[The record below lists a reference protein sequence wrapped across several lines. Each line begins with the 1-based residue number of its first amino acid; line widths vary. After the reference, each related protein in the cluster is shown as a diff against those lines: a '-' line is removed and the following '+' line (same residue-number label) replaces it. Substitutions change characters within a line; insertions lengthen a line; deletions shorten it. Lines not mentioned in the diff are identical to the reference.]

1 MATRQNVKKLTTAE
15 QKGYKFFSTIGRF
28 SVRFRWFILIFW
40 IAAIPIVTAN
50 FPNIND
56 VSKNN
61 NSDFLPKNSPTA
73 TASDL
78 ESKFQSKDTAA
89 NAIIIASRS
98 NGQLSEA
105 DNAALTRVEAS
116 VKQSHSVSEIKDQGV
131 SADGQAR
138 QIFVGI
144 NGDAFGQKALDVAKD
159 VRERMK
165 KVDVPSGLQ
174 LNLTGDFAANVDA
187 ANAQQQGRNN
197 TEVLT
202 VIFILVL
209 LLFVFRAIL
218 APLVTII
225 PAGIALAVSQPV
237 IAETTKIG
245 VQVGFITQIL
255 LIVLILGAGAD
266 YGLFLVFRVREELRK
281 GAAPKEAVVKALSR
295 VGESITFS
303 AATVIA
309 ALLSLLLATFG
320 IYKGLGP
327 ALAIGL
333 CIMLLIAL
341 TFLPALLA
349 ILGRAVFWPSKT
361 TKREIKIG
369 LWGRL
374 ADSVIKKPV
383 VMLVLGA
390 VIFGSLTLGLIGYK
404 PSGFGNQSAPAGSD
418 SAKGQQVM
426 KKHFPAADNS
436 PQVLIFQFK
445 DPVWNNLNKV
455 QQAQEELVK
464 SGKFTSVYGPFNAN
478 GFNLPPETLK
488 QIHDS
493 DPTNPALQAV
503 QQFISSD
510 GTTMQFYGVLKAGPT
525 GSSVAAAAIPDI
537 RATMDEVAASVGA
550 MQNSIFSSDSVA
562 YDVNKVANNDLK
574 KIIPIVLIIIAVLLA
589 ILLRSLVAPWYLIL
603 TVGLSYLASLGFAMI
618 VFVHIGHQDGLFFIL
633 PFLMFIFCMA
643 LGEDYNILVM
653 TRIREEVHN
662 EPSMK
667 KAVTKAI
674 GITGTTVT
682 SAGLI
687 LAGTFAVL
695 GLVGGDESVQQIG
708 YGIAFGILLDTFF
721 VRTLLVPSIVALLG
735 RWNWWPSEL
744 YKEVKE

>member
-1 MATRQNVKKLTTAE
+1 MKASSKKTKTNE
-15 QKGYKFFSTIGRF
+15 RGYRFFESIGKFA
-28 SVRFRWFILIFW
+28 VRFRWFIVVFW
-40 IAAIPIVTAN
+40 IAAIPIATAS

-56 VSKNN
+56 VAKNN

-98 NGQLSEA
+98 SGQLTEV
-105 DNAALTRVEAS
+105 DNTALTRVEAA
-116 VKQSHSVSEIKDQGV
+116 VKQSHSVSEIKDQGI

-159 VRERMK
+159 VRDRMK
-165 KVDVPSGLQ
+165 TVKVPAGLE
-174 LNLTGDFAANVDA
+174 LHLTGDFAANVDA
-187 ANAQQQGRNN
+187 ANAQQQGRKN
-197 TEVLT
+197 TEGLT

-209 LLFVFRAIL
+209 LLVVFRAIL

-225 PAGIALAVSQPV
+225 PAGIALAVAQPV
-237 IAETTKIG
+237 IAETTKVG

-266 YGLFLVFRVREELRK
+266 YGLFLLFRVREELRK
-281 GAAPKEAVVKALSR
+281 GYTPKEAVVRALSR

-303 AATVIA
+303 GATVIA

-333 CIMLLIAL
+333 AIMLLIAL

-361 TKREIKIG
+361 TKREPKIG
-369 LWGRL
+369 LWGRV
-374 ADSVIKKPV
+374 ADNVIKKPV
-383 VMLVLGA
+383 TMLVLGA
-390 VIFGSLTLGLIGYK
+390 VIFGGLSLGIVGYK
-404 PSGFGNQSAPAGSD
+404 ASGFGNQSAPVGSD
-418 SAKGQQVM
+418 SAAGQKVM

-436 PQVLIFQFK
+436 PQLLIFQFK
-445 DPVWNNLNKV
+445 EPIWNNNNLNKI
-455 QQAQEELVK
+455 QKAQEELVK
-464 SGKFTSVYGPFNAN
+464 SGQFTTVYGPFNAN
-478 GFNLPPETLK
+478 GFNLPPATLK
-488 QIHDS
+488 QLHD
-493 DPTNPALQAV
+493 TNPTAPELQAV

-510 GTTMQFYGVLKAGPT
+510 GTTVQFFGVLKAGPT
-525 GSSVAAAAIPDI
+525 GSAVAAAATPAA
-537 RATMDEVAASVGA
+537 RSSMDKVASSVGA
-550 MQNSIFSSDSVA
+550 TRNSIFSADSVA

-574 KIIPIVLIIIAVLLA
+574 KIIPVVLLIIAVLLA
-589 ILLRSLVAPWYLIL
+589 VLLRSLVAPWYLIL
-603 TVGLSYLASLGFAMI
+603 TVGLSYIASLGFAMI
-618 VFVHIGHQDGLFFIL
+618 VFVHIGGQDGLFFIL

-653 TRIREEVHN
+653 SRIREEAHK
-662 EPSMK
+662 EPSMD

-687 LAGTFAVL
+687 LAGTFGVL
-695 GLVGGDESVQQIG
+695 GLVGGDQSVEQIG

-721 VRTLLVPSIVALLG
+721 VRTLLVPSIVTMLG
-735 RWNWWPSEL
+735 KWNWWPSKYGE
-744 YKEVKE
+744 